1 MENSREIA
9 ENKLR
14 IESYEKYIEAAK
26 NEIFELEHEIAEID
40 VEIAVTPRETKDKI
54 TALKEEL
61 SQLYAEL
68 SSVTEDKSGSV
79 EEKSKA
85 INEEINNRETKKNL
99 IEDQEE
105 KRIILLESKKERLE
119 EKLNNQKDKI
129 GNLTSKISKLSKI
142 NFELLDNPSHQ
153 IKVTLSYEEN
163 LLLEELVKKHGS
175 NKSSVIRNMIKEF
188 SSTTKERD
196 ALSMKLEKFVTEKR
210 LEFQIQ
216 ENEKFAALK
225 SMQDKL
231 EAQRKEFQM
240 EFKFLNLQKSQ
251 MKTIEQLDRQ
261 AEIQLADIQTKI
273 DGLMEQIIKVNKNGK
288 ILDQE
293 VFENDSFFATEYFE
307 PKDFN
312 DLPVIIRSLKEEN
325 AVIVNLDRVAEKDR
339 KRFVDLIFGAV
350 VGIGGSIKKID
361 GKVLFLSPESH
372 RFIEQKNNEIIKI
385 DDKETKNFLKDL
397 DLN

>member
-1 MENSREIA
+1 
-9 ENKLR
+9 
-14 IESYEKYIEAAK
+14 
-26 NEIFELEHEIAEID
+26 
-40 VEIAVTPRETKDKI
+40 
-54 TALKEEL
+54 
-61 SQLYAEL
+61 
-68 SSVTEDKSGSV
+68 
-79 EEKSKA
+79 
-85 INEEINNRETKKNL
+85 
-99 IEDQEE
+99 
-105 KRIILLESKKERLE
+105 
-119 EKLNNQKDKI
+119 
-129 GNLTSKISKLSKI
+129 
-142 NFELLDNPSHQ
+142 
-153 IKVTLSYEEN
+153 
-163 LLLEELVKKHGS
+163 
-175 NKSSVIRNMIKEF
+175 MIKEF

>member
-14 IESYEKYIEAAK
+14 IESYEKYIEASK
-26 NEIFELEHEIAEID
+26 NEIFELEHEIAELD
-40 VEIAVTPRETKDKI
+40 VQMAVTPRETKDKI
-54 TALKEEL
+54 NSLKEEL
-61 SQLYAEL
+61 SQLYSEL

-85 INEEINNRETKKNL
+85 INEEINNKENQKNL
-99 IEDQEE
+99 IEEQEE
-105 KRIILLESKKERLE
+105 KRFILLERKREQLE
-119 EKLNNQKDKI
+119 EKLNIQKDRI

-142 NFELLDNPSHQ
+142 NFELMDNPSHQ

-163 LLLEELVKKHGS
+163 LLLEELVKKQGS

-188 SSTTKERD
+188 SSTTKQRD

-210 LEFQIQ
+210 LEFRLL
-216 ENEKFAALK
+216 ENDKVAALK
-225 SMQDKL
+225 SMKDKL
-231 EAQRKEFQM
+231 EAQRREFQL
-240 EFKFLNLQKSQ
+240 ELDFLNRQKSQ
-251 MKTIEQLDRQ
+251 MSATLEQIDSQ
-261 AEIQLADIQTKI
+261 AEIQNKLNEM
-273 DGLMEQIIKVNKNGK
+273 MEQIIKVNKNGK
-288 ILDQE
+288 ILDRE
-293 VFENDSFFATEYFE
+293 VVDNDSFFTTVYFE

-312 DLPVIIRSLKEEN
+312 DLPLIIKSLRERN
-325 AVIVNLDRVAEKDR
+325 AVIANLDRIESKDR
-339 KRFVDLIFGAV
+339 NRFVDLIFGAV

-361 GKVLFLSPESH
+361 VKVLFLSPENH
-372 RFIEQKNNEIIKI
+372 RFIEQKDNEITKI